1 MIYLK
6 GTGYSVSEEFQHK
19 ARELFVLFGGVSK
32 NRMPTKLTNT
42 LR

>member
-6 GTGYSVSEEFQHK
+6 GTGYSVSKEFQHK
-19 ARELFVLFGGVSK
+19 SRELFVLFGGVSE